1 MPVPFFR
8 MLTSIIDI
16 HEAHHQNKN
25 EKLLPV
31 MDALVD
37 DACKMVQNFNQVIL
51 HLDESIT

>member
-37 DACKMVQNFNQVIL
+37 DACKMVQNFNN
-51 HLDESIT
+51 TAFG